1 MKIHIDNLY
10 NVYIGDSM
18 KILVLENDLKEFGLI
33 QNALG
38 GNRHTLV
45 NIKSSEQAWSAVQ
58 SGVSHFIIANWDTSD
73 IRETQFIQRVRG
85 MKPETP
91 VYILLTS
98 ARSMDDEATPTQA
111 DDVVT
116 RPFKSQDLKNRVAM
130 AERIISLASNLATAR
145 SELEAQAVFDPLT
158 GFMNHAAFIKQSMG
172 ELERARRA
180 SMPLSLI
187 TLDIDNFKMIN
198 EKYSQQTGD
207 EILKIVSNAIREK
220 SRPYD
225 CIGRWSGDE
234 FVILV
239 VGVIGAD
246 AEKIADRIIAGVR
259 GTRIEVENDAPL
271 NVKISAGIAS
281 AARISASAEMDPL
294 IEKAR
299 FAVARAKEAG
309 GNQVFLVFV

>member
-1 MKIHIDNLY
+1 
-10 NVYIGDSM
+10 M

-33 QNALG
+33 QNALN

-45 NIKSSEQAWSAVQ
+45 QVKSSEQIWSAVQ
-58 SGVSHFIIANWDTSD
+58 SGISRFVIANWDTSD
-73 IRETQFIQRVRG
+73 LKETKLISRLRAV
-85 MKPETP
+85 KPENP
-91 VYILLTS
+91 VYVLLTS
-98 ARSMDDEATPTQA
+98 GKAMEEDLTTTQA
-111 DDVVT
+111 DDVVI
-116 RPFKSQDLKNRVAM
+116 RPFKLQDLKNRVAM

-145 SELEAQAVFDPLT
+145 SELEEQAVFDPLS
-158 GFMNHAAFIKQSMG
+158 GFMNHAAFIRQSVG

-187 TLDIDNFKMIN
+187 ALDIDNFKVIN
-198 EKYSQQTGD
+198 EKYSQKTGD

-239 VGVIGAD
+239 SGVIGAD

-259 GTRIEVENDAPL
+259 GTHIEVENEAPL
-271 NVKISAGIAS
+271 NVQISAGIAS
-281 AARISASAEMDPL
+281 ASRISASAEMDPL

>member
-1 MKIHIDNLY
+1 
-10 NVYIGDSM
+10 M

-33 QNALG
+33 QNALN

-45 NIKSSEQAWSAVQ
+45 HVKSSEQVWSAVQ
-58 SGVSHFIIANWDTSD
+58 SGVSRFVIANWDTSD
-73 IRETQFIQRVRG
+73 LKETKLISRLRT

-91 VYILLTS
+91 VYVLLTS
-98 ARSMDDEATPTQA
+98 GKSMEEDLTTTQA
-111 DDVVT
+111 DDVLA
-116 RPFKSQDLKNRVAM
+116 RPFKLQDLKNRVAM

-145 SELEAQAVFDPLT
+145 SELEEQAVFDPLS
-158 GFMNHAAFIKQSMG
+158 GFMNHAAFIRQSVG

-187 TLDIDNFKMIN
+187 ALDIDNFKVIN
-198 EKYSQQTGD
+198 EKYSQKTGD

-239 VGVIGAD
+239 SGVIGAD

-259 GTRIEVENDAPL
+259 GAHIEIENEAPL

-281 AARISASAEMDPL
+281 ASRISASAEMDPL

>member
-1 MKIHIDNLY
+1 
-10 NVYIGDSM
+10 M

-38 GNRHTLV
+38 GNRHSLV

-58 SGVSHFIIANWDTSD
+58 SGVSRFIIANWDTSD
-73 IRETQFIQRVRG
+73 VKEMQFIARVRA

-91 VYILLTS
+91 VYVLLTS
-98 ARSMDDEATPTQA
+98 GKAMEEDVASTQA

-116 RPFKSQDLKNRVAM
+116 RPFKLQDLKNRVAM
-130 AERIISLASNLATAR
+130 AERIISLASNLASAR
-145 SELEAQAVFDPLT
+145 SELEEQAVFDPLT
-158 GFMNHAAFIKQSMG
+158 GFMNHSAFIRQSVG

-187 TLDIDNFKMIN
+187 ALDIDNFKAIN
-198 EKYSQQTGD
+198 EKYSQKTGD

-239 VGVIGAD
+239 TGVIGAD

-259 GTRIEVENDAPL
+259 GAHIEIENEAAL

>member
-1 MKIHIDNLY
+1 
-10 NVYIGDSM
+10 M
-18 KILVLENDLKEFGLI
+18 KILVLENDLKEFALI

-38 GNRHTLV
+38 GNRHSLV

-58 SGVSHFIIANWDTSD
+58 SGTSRFIIANWDTSD
-73 IRETQFIQRVRG
+73 VKETQLLPRLRG
-85 MKPETP
+85 MKPEAP
-91 VYILLTS
+91 VYVLLTS
-98 ARSMDDEATPTQA
+98 GKSTDEDLTATQA
-111 DDVVT
+111 DDVLT
-116 RPFKSQDLKNRVAM
+116 RPFKLQDLKNRVAM
-130 AERIISLASNLATAR
+130 AERIISLASNLASAR
-145 SELEAQAVFDPLT
+145 SELEEQAVFDPLT
-158 GFMNHAAFIKQSMG
+158 GFMNHAAFIRQSGG
-172 ELERARRA
+172 ELERARRS

-187 TLDIDNFKMIN
+187 ALDIDNFKVIN
-198 EKYSQQTGD
+198 EKYSQKTGD
-207 EILKIVSNAIREK
+207 EILKIVSNSIREK

-239 VGVIGAD
+239 AGVIGAD

-259 GTRIEVENDAPL
+259 GAHIEIENEAPL

-281 AARISASAEMDPL
+281 ASRVSASAEMDPL